1 MGADTKAN
9 TWGGGSLEAGDPRLV
24 EDGSK
29 RNGAFVFVSDVIRT
43 KTVSKGG
50 RMRNGERVDTKS
62 NTLGVPAHLSEVTAL
77 PLSASHNLVMP
88 KVV

>member
-1 MGADTKAN
+1 MSVGADTKAN

-29 RNGAFVFVSDVIRT
+29 RNGAFVSDVIRL

-50 RMRNGERVDTKS
+50 RIEKR
-62 NTLGVPAHLSEVTAL
+62 
-77 PLSASHNLVMP
+77 
-88 KVV
+88 